1 MIQGAFVLKM
11 KTSDWRLCLVKQVPE
26 QSSSS
31 WMLFGQNTKCDRKNT
46 KCDRK
51 NTKCDRKNTKCDQNK
66 TTFQME
72 FTSCQETTL
81 ISHLANLAHVDEET
95 CAEIRLVLIRE
106 SPAISCIESLWA
118 LKGVEMYRKQL
129 DTSSG
134 LVSSLHQDVNMLRL
148 SPQIEQI
155 EQIERHHS
163 MQTRSKSQSETRH
176 E

>member
-1 MIQGAFVLKM
+1 MQSNPMIKGAFVLKM
-11 KTSDWRLCLVKQVPE
+11 KTSEWRLCLVKQVPE

-46 KCDRK
+46 KCDR
-51 NTKCDRKNTKCDQNK
+51 NK

-72 FTSCQETTL
+72 FNPHQETTL
-81 ISHLANLAHVDEET
+81 INYLANLAHVDEET

-106 SPAISCIESLWA
+106 SPKISHIESLWA
-118 LKGVEMYRKQL
+118 LKGVEMYRKQFE
-129 DTSSG
+129 TSCG

-155 EQIERHHS
+155 EQIEQIKQIDVSHHS
-163 MQTRSKSQSETRH
+163 MQTRSKGQSETRH